1 MNVCALCKPDF
12 EKFCVRVLGHILTTI
27 RNTEI
32 NSWQF
37 FFVMT
42 GDGKPTL
49 PRKAYFVNMNCITV
63 VLSHLAVTENL

>member
-1 MNVCALCKPDF
+1 VEQTLINARATWKPGF
-12 EKFCVRVLGHILTTI
+12 EKFHVRVLGHILTTI

-42 GDGKPTL
+42 GDIKPSL
-49 PRKAYFVNMNCITV
+49 PRKKP
-63 VLSHLAVTENL
+63 VL